1 MWNLPGPGIEPMFPA
16 LAGRFL
22 STILAGKSSL
32 DYIDQLNRAV
42 QTRNFSQKA
51 RMREI
56 LKTQHFSFCPHKFS
70 TLENYCNHAKCCDN
84 NGKYKQSERHA
95 GIFKEN
101 NTGVGSLSLL
111 QWAFPTQ
118 ELNRG
123 LLHCRQILYHL
134 SCQYRRY

>member
-70 TLENYCNHAKCCDN
+70 TLENYCDP
-84 NGKYKQSERHA
+84 
-95 GIFKEN
+95 FKE
-101 NTGVGSLSLL
+101 VLKISLSLL
-111 QWAFPTQ
+111 QSLQFHSSSSS
-118 ELNRG
+118 L
-123 LLHCRQILYHL
+123 
-134 SCQYRRY
+134 